1 MKRYSIEELMM
12 GGGDNIPE
20 PEIDYSAPPTDIPGP
35 FGDFLR
41 DVRKSTPGFQSSKD
55 AEKHRNLALEMAI
68 AFGEAD
74 KLNKYLAL
82 HDRDLEDLKIKAK
95 KMKINDFRNAINSA
109 FDKVQNLG
117 ESQNQG
123 SLALGYIKNLLTEYG
138 SFCYKV
144 EPFAFTM
151 ILEDGKVMYKTSRVQ
166 REITDI
172 DSVSTMEMLKTFKDD
187 LFLC

>member
-1 MKRYSIEELMM
+1 
-12 GGGDNIPE
+12 
-20 PEIDYSAPPTDIPGP
+20 
-35 FGDFLR
+35 
-41 DVRKSTPGFQSSKD
+41 
-55 AEKHRNLALEMAI
+55 
-68 AFGEAD
+68 
-74 KLNKYLAL
+74 
-82 HDRDLEDLKIKAK
+82 
-95 KMKINDFRNAINSA
+95 MKINDFRNAINFA

-123 SLALGYIKNLLTEYG
+123 SLALGYIKNLLAEYG

-151 ILEDGKVMYKTSRVQ
+151 VLEDGKVMYKTSRVQ

>member
-1 MKRYSIEELMM
+1 
-12 GGGDNIPE
+12 
-20 PEIDYSAPPTDIPGP
+20 
-35 FGDFLR
+35 
-41 DVRKSTPGFQSSKD
+41 
-55 AEKHRNLALEMAI
+55 MAI

-95 KMKINDFRNAINSA
+95 KMKINDFRNAINFA

-123 SLALGYIKNLLTEYG
+123 SLALGYIKNLLAEYG

-151 ILEDGKVMYKTSRVQ
+151 VLEDGKVMYKTSRVQ